1 MKKNSLING
10 LLSLV
15 ILILLYII
23 YNLNRTENFN
33 TISDDKEENSRYT
46 NYTLNGGQFVSHK
59 LRRPFEPVCPG
70 NIQCK

>member
-23 YNLNRTENFN
+23 YNLNSTENFN

-46 NYTLNGGQFVSHK
+46 NYTLNSNQFVNNK
-59 LRRPFEPVCPG
+59 LKRPFEPVCSG